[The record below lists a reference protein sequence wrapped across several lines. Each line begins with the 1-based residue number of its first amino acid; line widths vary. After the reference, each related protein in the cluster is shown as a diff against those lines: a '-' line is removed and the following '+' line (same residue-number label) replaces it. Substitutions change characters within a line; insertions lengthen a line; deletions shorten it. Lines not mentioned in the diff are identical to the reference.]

1 MSNYSPSFDDDLDK
15 VHSDESSSEMQELTP
30 QEYKDSPEQ
39 LDREKAEKSSKN
51 NKIKATFKKYW
62 WLVALLG
69 VLGGSV
75 AIVRPWESA
84 PEETPVAKAAPLSV
98 RTIKA
103 QREPIRAWVS
113 SEGRVTA
120 AKYKHLSFD
129 VAGDVTFLAS
139 RNGRRLREGDK
150 VKKGELLAK
159 VDDRKLVADVRQ
171 AEAAIAEAYK
181 QKAASAANVAQ
192 SRSQVSQARSQ
203 VSQAR
208 SQVSQTRSAV
218 SQAQAQVQKAQT
230 ARNLAA
236 TNLERYRSLVSQG
249 AVPRQEFDT
258 RQNAFRDAEADV
270 LSAQSQVN
278 SAKSQVESAQS
289 QVQTAQSQVDSAQ
302 AGVRAAQEQ
311 LDATQSAIVTA
322 EARLTQAKVALEGAS
337 IIAPFDGIV
346 AYLNYREGDNF
357 SPQAVS
363 SQIGGD
369 YQGILERIPMVVIDP
384 TKYEVTVDLAGSNG
398 EKVEPDQTVYVAS
411 ETNTKSSVSGSTDN
425 ETLIAN
431 ARAEGEVFA
440 VNPAISPGGRAIE
453 AKIRLNPAT
462 TKNIRH
468 GERVLT
474 WIAVEEEPNAVVVPI
489 NTVVNRD
496 QTSYVFVVNEKGI
509 VEQRKVELGIKGITQ
524 QQIISGVKAGESV
537 ITQGQNRLVDGAPVT
552 VIK

>member
-1 MSNYSPSFDDDLDK
+1 MSNYSPSFDDNLEN
-15 VHSDESSSEMQELTP
+15 VHSDESLTQKRMQELQP
-30 QEYKDSPEQ
+30 QEYKDEENVEEPVKKE
-39 LDREKAEKSSKN
+39 

-62 WLVALLG
+62 WVVALLG
-69 VLGGSV
+69 VLGGGV
-75 AIVRPWESA
+75 AVVRPWESA
-84 PEETPVAKAAPLSV
+84 PEETPVTKTAPLSV

-103 QREPIRAWVS
+103 RREPIQAWVS

-120 AKYKHLSFD
+120 TKYKHLSFE
-129 VAGDVTFLAS
+129 VAGDVTFLAR
-139 RNGRRLREGDK
+139 RNGRRLREGDR

-159 VDDRKLVADVRQ
+159 VDDRKLIADVRQ

-181 QKAASAANVAQ
+181 QRAASAANVAQ
-192 SRSQVSQARSQ
+192 ARSQVSQARSQ

-208 SQVSQTRSAV
+208 SGV
-218 SQAQAQVQKAQT
+218 SQARSQVEQVKTQVQKAQT

-249 AVPRQEFDT
+249 AIPRQEFDT
-258 RQNAFRDAEADV
+258 RQNAFQDAEADV
-270 LSAQSQVN
+270 RSAQSQVQ
-278 SAKSQVESAQS
+278 SAQSQVESAQS
-289 QVQTAQSQVDSAQ
+289 QVQTAESQVESAQ

-311 LDATQSAIVTA
+311 LDATQSAIKTA

-337 IIAPFDGIV
+337 IYAPFDGIV
-346 AYLNYREGDNF
+346 AYLNYTEGDNF

-369 YQGILERIPMVVIDP
+369 YQGILERIPMVIIDP
-384 TKYEVTVDLAGSNG
+384 SQYEVTVDLAGSNG
-398 EKVEPDQTVYVAS
+398 EKVAPDQTVYIAS
-411 ETNTKSSVSGSTDN
+411 ETNIRNSGSGN
-425 ETLIAN
+425 AENVSIIAN
-431 ARAEGEVFA
+431 SRAKGEVFS

-453 AKIRLNPAT
+453 ARIQLNPSS

-489 NTVVNRD
+489 NSVVYRD
-496 QTSYVFVVNEKGI
+496 QAPYVFVVNDEGVVK
-509 VEQRKVELGIKGITQ
+509 QRKVELGIRGITQ
-524 QQIISGVKAGESV
+524 QQIISGVEAGESV

-552 VIK
+552 VISEQ